1 MCHVVGHDGPVPLDL
16 PGVRDGIPPE
26 IRGYP
31 ESVQPRLFFMRL
43 SAELWEFSC
52 ILSKN
57 TELFET
63 NLMTCVQMMDRRV
76 LRS

>member
-1 MCHVVGHDGPVPLDL
+1 M
-16 PGVRDGIPPE
+16 
-26 IRGYP
+26 GYH
-31 ESVQPRLFFMRL
+31 ESVQALFFMRL

-52 ILSKN
+52 ILSKI